1 MKEQIDAAFEK
12 IPGKY
17 VSVLA
22 IAGLLLI
29 CVLFFH
35 QLLFSGEVV
44 NATDILTQQ
53 YFWNVFIK
61 ENLLADPS
69 FRTWLPY
76 INAGTPFGGGLNLL
90 FRPVTFLTL
99 VLLPV
104 HTAINYEVV
113 GYLFLM
119 AVGMYLYMRELGLSR
134 KGSFLAALFL
144 MLNGEIVSLINAG
157 HVNKIGAIFP
167 VSFVFWALERALKRQ
182 TLQAFLLTGAVL
194 GFQFWQGH
202 IQVSF
207 YICIA
212 VGIYYLIRL
221 VFIYRKDRNL
231 RHISTL
237 TAFALL
243 MVIVF
248 LLVSAV
254 EFLPMLSFA
263 QVSERAQGVN
273 YEFATSWSMPPEE
286 LITYLIPRSF
296 GFRRLNYEEDEDIIP
311 YWGRMPFT
319 QTGHYFGLLPLLL
332 MILALCFVRNKHVLT
347 LAVIALVALLLGMG
361 KYIPTYKL
369 LYTYVPGFNMFRVPQ
384 SILFLFAFAASGLAG
399 FGAEWLC
406 SDFSGAKEKRLRIFL
421 LVCIAI
427 FL

>member
-1 MKEQIDAAFEK
+1 MLEK
-12 IPGKY
+12 IPKKY
-17 VSVLA
+17 FPLLA

-29 CVLFFH
+29 CLLFFH
-35 QLLFSGEVV
+35 QLLFSGEII

-53 YFWNVFIK
+53 YFWNLFIK
-61 ENLLADPS
+61 ENLFADPS

-76 INAGTPFGGGLNLL
+76 INAGTPFSGGLNLL
-90 FRPVTFLTL
+90 FRPVSFFTL
-99 VLLPV
+99 LLLPV
-104 HTAINYEVV
+104 HIAINYEIVI
-113 GYLFLM
+113 YLFLM
-119 AVGMYLYMRELGLSR
+119 GVGMYFYMRELQISHIGA
-134 KGSFLAALFL
+134 FLAAIFL

-167 VSFVFWALERALKRQ
+167 VTFVFFTLERALRRK
-182 TLQAFLLTGAVL
+182 TLTAFLLAGFAL
-194 GFQFWQGH
+194 GFQFWEGH
-202 IQVSF
+202 IQISF

-212 VGIYYLIRL
+212 VGLYYLIRVGFL
-221 VFIYRKDRNL
+221 YRQNRNL
-231 RHISTL
+231 KQISIMTV
-237 TAFALL
+237 FAIL
-243 MVIVF
+243 MVMLF
-248 LLVSAV
+248 LFLSAV
-254 EFLPMLSFA
+254 EFLPLLSFA
-263 QVSERAQGVN
+263 QVSERAQGVS

-286 LITYLIPRSF
+286 LATYLIPGFF
-296 GFRRLNYEEDEDIIP
+296 GFRRLNYIEDENIIP

-319 QTGHYFGLLPLLL
+319 QTGRYFGLLPLLFML
-332 MILALCFVRNKHVLT
+332 LAFCFVRNKYVLT
-347 LAVIALVALLLGMG
+347 LSVIAVVVLLLGMG